1 MHKNFKIKSKI
12 NVTPPKKV
20 HYFVILLNI
29 ALILILVS
37 GIFQI
42 IMDGFKIGTL
52 AYMGLAVAIVSG
64 FKNRSE
70 NKEHYEFSVADTY
83 FTPDSIVIRYGQ
95 IKQYKGKDY
104 VVEIPMDS
112 IHTLEFSDQLCCLHL
127 GANVTRYVEDS
138 NKRENG
144 TDHFLYLDQDCKE
157 EVLQLIQQLSGKSI
171 CYMDR

>member
-95 IKQYKGKDY
+95 IKQYKGKRVSTTHITMNRRIRLFNNALN
-104 VVEIPMDS
+104 VVEKVV
-112 IHTLEFSDQLCCLHL
+112 CL
-127 GANVTRYVEDS
+127 
-138 NKRENG
+138 
-144 TDHFLYLDQDCKE
+144 
-157 EVLQLIQQLSGKSI
+157 
-171 CYMDR
+171 